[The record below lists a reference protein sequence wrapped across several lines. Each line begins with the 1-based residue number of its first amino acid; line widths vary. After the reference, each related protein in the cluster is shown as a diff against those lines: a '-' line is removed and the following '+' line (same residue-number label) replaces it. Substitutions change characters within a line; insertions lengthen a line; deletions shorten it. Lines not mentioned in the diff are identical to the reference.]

1 MNERM
6 TVILNP
12 ASGSAGEDLHAV
24 IEQALQARGAEFEIR
39 ETTPEIGGD
48 KLAEEAVREGAEH
61 IVACGGDGTVMAVV
75 NGIGKTDEG
84 RKPGVEP
91 KVTMSII
98 PRGTANLLAA
108 ALGIPT
114 DTEEAIAVAVAGED
128 YFIDLGR
135 CGQYLFALGL
145 GLGLTERFVAQ
156 SSAEEK
162 EKLGKWAYIWA
173 LVKELGARPHKFSFK
188 LDGQPERQ
196 QRGVSIGVLNVGQ
209 VGGVHL
215 APDAKMDDGQL
226 DIFILHRFYFR
237 DVLRMAGRVLRGNLD
252 EDRAISFHQ
261 ARHVEIR
268 SDPPLDLQIDGE
280 TVDLMTPLVVE
291 ILPRALRVRVPP
303 KTDEDKEEDV
313 KKEM

>member
-24 IEQALQARGAEFEIR
+24 VEQALRARGAEFEIR

-48 KLAEEAVREGAEH
+48 QLAEAAVREGAEH

-84 RKPGVEP
+84 RKPGVDP

-108 ALGIPT
+108 ALEIPT

-128 YFIDLGR
+128 HFIDLGR
-135 CGQYLFALGL
+135 CCEYLFALGI
-145 GLGLTERFVAQ
+145 GLGLTERFVAK

-162 EKLGKWAYIWA
+162 EKLG
-173 LVKELGARPHKFSFK
+173 
-188 LDGQPERQ
+188 
-196 QRGVSIGVLNVGQ
+196 
-209 VGGVHL
+209 
-215 APDAKMDDGQL
+215 
-226 DIFILHRFYFR
+226 
-237 DVLRMAGRVLRGNLD
+237 
-252 EDRAISFHQ
+252 
-261 ARHVEIR
+261 
-268 SDPPLDLQIDGE
+268 
-280 TVDLMTPLVVE
+280 
-291 ILPRALRVRVPP
+291 
-303 KTDEDKEEDV
+303 
-313 KKEM
+313 